1 MKKKLLLIV
10 AMMAVLCCLLAISV
24 SAKHEYT
31 QLSDDAL
38 TNLDV
43 KITLT
48 DGMNEFDA
56 TVKFKDLFTYDLT
69 AKTESTAYALK
80 LSEVKES
87 VTVNEVAYTVK
98 TAMTALYIPDGVTH
112 LNNNFLREY
121 STLSKVCLPDSI
133 EVIGDCVFYKCGTFS
148 FVDENG
154 NLDPYMP
161 ENLIQIGNNANNE
174 GSSHFLSGCAIQ
186 NDVLVFPEGLTKFA
200 SQYSFNDSAS
210 HKNNLLTLVFL
221 GKMTSVRV
229 DQGVS
234 SISFKFYFTKNS
246 ASDIHF
252 KAGGSSVKQVET
264 KLIDG
269 QWAYALTD
277 SLTGTN
283 LSTDVDNTDKTLV
296 LAVRSDSPNSNT
308 SAGVIDGKNWYYQ
321 ASNAITAYFCS
332 GEMIMLLRNDSN
344 YRSEAL
350 KVDNAHPFED
360 EGVTVESTCLI
371 GGGTRYSCSIC
382 GSFIRLEDQTTE
394 PLGHEYTEDDL
405 VSSTILGCTQ
415 DETKTYTCQRCSEVF
430 TVTVTVAPGHDLSIA
445 TYPLEATYTS
455 LGTKRLDC
463 ANCEYYTEFD
473 YRLDPAGAM
482 MTVVLEDGTEIL
494 LLASLIFTSTF
505 DEETQ
510 IASITGLNAEF
521 TYGETV
527 YGISSVRKIIVPFG
541 FNHVGYQFSN
551 TRAVEIYDFSLTK
564 DLILAT
570 DSFGSNSYVLQV
582 ILGDGTLPQS
592 GAFNSTSKLTS
603 VVIAD
608 GATVIFPTSYD
619 CFTNNTK
626 AVTEFIIGK
635 GANVNFARTNFKGAM
650 NSISKIEI
658 GDGATVTF
666 ADSSFSWLGG
676 LRTFTIGNNCNVT
689 FGYRSFYK
697 NQNYTSL
704 TIGDSSTVSFG
715 QDSFSGSN
723 ALATFSIGEGCSLS
737 FGASAFG
744 DSKALKDLVFP
755 DSTVSI
761 TFTGDCPFKSCTSLE
776 NVYLP
781 SCVTSLRKGIFENCP
796 ALKTVVLMGVTSFS
810 GEEFKLYSATDNVLT
825 IYSHATG
832 NLTIPTNAFNS
843 RTNVVLYTMSTNVTS
858 LSTASYTIYSGI
870 PHAQYEAKLDPTCTE
885 DGYDGYATD
894 CPCGKIVSNVTFN
907 IYATDAEATTGSYGD
922 HIILA
927 NLGGHTDKILILYAN
942 GFDASGEKSTV
953 CGVCDE
959 ILVEAVSVKPIFVH
973 EGYSYKLNGEI
984 TGIQSAFT
992 VNKEELE
999 AYETASEKKL
1009 TFGMIIA
1016 NPAFLGDTFFT
1027 NGVVNADKGAIQVQV
1042 DIGDYSVFSCYISGF
1057 QKIDPQVNL
1066 ELVIAGYVYEGDDTS
1081 SLKLM
1086 QKTYEVGDEAPIVS
1100 KVTKGTDVLH
1110 TVNIANVKAPVAL
1123 PSDIKEFGSQEQE

>member
-48 DGMNEFDA
+48 DGTNEFDA
-56 TVKFKDLFTYDLT
+56 TVKFKDLFTYDL
-69 AKTESTAYALK
+69 KTNPYSLK
-80 LSEVKES
+80 LTGVNT
-87 VTVNEVAYTVK
+87 TVNVDGTDYTLK
-98 TAMTALYIPDGVTH
+98 TSMTAIYIPDGVTH
-112 LNNNFLREY
+112 LETNFLKEY
-121 STLSKVCLPDSI
+121 STLSKACLPDSI
-133 EVIGDCVFYKCGTFS
+133 EVIGDTVFYKCGTFS

-200 SQYSFNDSAS
+200 SQHSFNDSAS

-221 GKMTSVRV
+221 GEMTSVRV

-277 SLTGTN
+277 SLTGTD

-332 GEMIMLLRNDSN
+332 GEMIMLLRNGSN

-482 MTVVLEDGTEIL
+482 MTVVLEDGTEIS

-521 TYGETV
+521 TYGGTV

-592 GAFNSTSKLTS
+592 DAFNSTSKLTS

-608 GATVIFPTSYD
+608 GATVLFPTSYD

-737 FGASAFG
+737 FGASAFS
-744 DSKALKDLVFP
+744 DSKALKNLVFP

-858 LSTASYTIYSGI
+858 LQSSLSAYTIYSGI
-870 PHAQYEAKLDPTCTE
+870 AHAHTPYTKNETCLE
-885 DGYDGYATD
+885 NGYIGYITD
-894 CPCGKIVSNVTFN
+894 CPCGVIN
-907 IYATDAEATTGSYGD
+907 YGATYKVYTKESTEATTYTLD
-922 HIILA
+922 NIVILDEFD
-927 NLGGHTDKILILYAN
+927 GHDLAISVTYAN
-942 GFDASGEKSTV
+942 GYDKDGVKAQICLRFCGEEFGSET
-953 CGVCDE
+953 
-959 ILVEAVSVKPIFVH
+959 IKPIITH
-973 EGYSYKLNGEI
+973 KGYSFKENGDGALGLQSGFHLDIDALNEYNLYNDDLVLGLAILNPKYLGESFFD
-984 TGIQSAFT
+984 GQ
-992 VNKEELE
+992 NLNC
-999 AYETASEKKL
+999 EK
-1009 TFGMIIA
+1009 G
-1016 NPAFLGDTFFT
+1016 FL
-1027 NGVVNADKGAIQVQV
+1027 QV
-1042 DIGDYSVFSCYISGF
+1042 DIDVFTYSEISCMINFPENTNLAG
-1057 QKIDPQVNL
+1057 L
-1066 ELVIAGYVYEGDDTS
+1066 ELSIFAYIFDGDD
-1081 SLKLM
+1081 M
-1086 QKTYEVGDEAPIVS
+1086 QLIQKQYTVGEKAPVVS
-1100 KVTKGTDVLH
+1100 KVTKTDGVLH
-1110 TVNIANVKAPVAL
+1110 TVNLTNVVTPVAL
-1123 PSDIKEFGSQEQE
+1123 PETIKEYEIPTV